1 MKRIL
6 QTVTLAIFTLAF
18 ASLAHAQ
25 ATRTWVSGVG
35 DDANP
40 CSRTAPCK
48 TFAGA
53 ISKTATGGE
62 IDALDPG
69 GFGAITINK
78 AITID
83 GTGTFASILN
93 SLTNGVIINANQG
106 TTDNVTIRG
115 ISING
120 AGNGTNG
127 FNILQADKVSIED
140 CAVFGSNNGILINE
154 SDSINVSIR
163 NTVVRN
169 NTTDG
174 LSVTTTTGQVRISI
188 ANSSFVGN
196 GTGIHAKGNSRA
208 VVENS
213 VVSNNVNNGAFAE
226 GIGNAAVI
234 NLSNCLID
242 SNGGSGAQAGGGS
255 STVLSIIRIN
265 SCDIFQNTGTG
276 ALVSTNGEVDT
287 WQNNRIFSNG
297 TDGCTSC
304 TPKGFN

>member
-6 QTVTLAIFTLAF
+6 QIVTLAIFTLAF

-48 TFAGA
+48 TWAGA
-53 ISKTATGGE
+53 ISKTATAGE

-69 GFGAITINK
+69 GFGGVTITK
-78 AITID
+78 AITLD

-93 SLTNGVIINANQG
+93 AGTQGIIINANLG
-106 TTDNVTIRG
+106 TADNVTIRG

-140 CAVFGSNNGILINE
+140 CVVFGSNNGILINE

-169 NTTDG
+169 NANDG
-174 LSVTTTTGQVRISI
+174 LSVATTSGLAKVSSV
-188 ANSSFVGN
+188 NSSFIGN
-196 GTGIHAKGNSRA
+196 GEGIHAKGNSRI
-208 VVENS
+208 VLEQC
-213 VVSNNVNNGAFAE
+213 VVSNNTLNGVFAE
-226 GIGNAAVI
+226 GIGTTAVVD
-234 NLSNCLID
+234 LSNCVID
-242 SNGGSGAQAGGGS
+242 SNSVSGMQAGGGVS
-255 STVLSIIRIN
+255 NTASIIRIN
-265 SCDIFQNTGTG
+265 SCDIFQNGGTG
-276 ALVSTNGEVDT
+276 ALISTNGEIDS

-297 TDGCTSC
+297 TDGCSGC